1 MIVSFPAG
9 SFTSGRNADLGA
21 YLFAQGVES
30 QAEQDGQVVLRMAL
44 TDATVVL
51 RKGDI
56 QDQWTEFLKL
66 PWLRVEVKSKSASET
81 RRSSR

>member
-1 MIVSFPAG
+1 LLGENFQVIVSFPAS

-30 QAEQDGQVVLRMAL
+30 QAEQDGQVVLRMAP

-56 QDQWTEFLKL
+56 QD
-66 PWLRVEVKSKSASET
+66 PVD
-81 RRSSR
+81 